1 MAEPVSSHKP
11 AWAGYAACLWGLL
24 FAALSFY
31 WAAGGRA
38 GLGTLSKGVREP
50 ALDRD
55 AAFVAVIWATGALKV
70 LAALL
75 GLALVQPWGTRLP
88 RRALLAAGWGTGML
102 LTLYGAVGIVNAL
115 LAELGVIASSDPA
128 TVRWYLFV
136 WEPIWLLGGLLFL
149 AAARHHGRTR
159 RVAQATLPT
168 AASTE

>member
-31 WAAGGRA
+31 WAVGGRA
-38 GLGTLSKGVREP
+38 GLGTLSKGAREP
-50 ALDRD
+50 ALERD
-55 AAFVAVIWATGALKV
+55 AAFVAVIWATGVLKV

-75 GLALVQPWGTRLP
+75 ALALVQQWGTTLP
-88 RRALLAAGWGTGML
+88 RRALLVAGWGTGIL
-102 LTLYGAVGIVNAL
+102 LTLYGAVGIIAAL
-115 LAELGVIASSDPA
+115 LAGLGVAESSDPA

-136 WEPIWLLGGLLFL
+136 WEPIWLVGGLLFM
-149 AAARHHGRTR
+149 AAARHHGRTKR
-159 RVAQATLPT
+159 AAQATLPT